1 MRPHCALISSSC
13 GLQPERILGHDV
25 EEDSV
30 FRDSFKPVTT
40 PRSSLLLMNDTSS
53 PPPEDAVLADNEDP
67 EDVEANVYKEVL
79 QYFARW
85 RPPPPSAPRLAFYRD
100 TLFPELPYQ
109 DLALACE
116 VRGKDVKNQN
126 KVALMQRLSTD
137 MQLEKRVLGEYLRR
151 LHRRVLLLPSPGS
164 LQYSHQSGR
173 VVH

>member
-1 MRPHCALISSSC
+1 M
-13 GLQPERILGHDV
+13 

-30 FRDSFKPVTT
+30 FRDSFKPATT

-53 PPPEDAVLADNEDP
+53 PPPEDAVIADNEDP

-109 DLALACE
+109 DLASHAKYAA
-116 VRGKDVKNQN
+116 GKNQN
-126 KVALMQRLSTD
+126 KVALMRRLSTD
-137 MQLEKRVLGEYLRR
+137 MQLKRVLSEYLRR
-151 LHRRVLLLPSPGS
+151 LTAEYCYCLLL
-164 LQYSHQSGR
+164 
-173 VVH
+173 